1 MADVYDE
8 MLAILQDL
16 FSDRIST
23 QEAVRDLASTTLS
36 VDPPQYGLYNLWSV
50 IVTCACESSGY
61 HDKIVELLVQLSK
74 LPSEDIL
81 ILYDMQ
87 IWKDLPTLGWALR
100 DHRQSVISKIINR
113 DKFTALLMA
122 TEEPVF
128 VYLWFTMFTLRDA
141 LEIPIGQLLLTHPL
155 EAIPS
160 AAIGISTLGVGIYEW
175 DKDLSGYP
183 GIAPGR
189 GGPLW
194 EGKHGFFK
202 ERWQLWRKRF
212 GEVARMG
219 EIGDEA
225 RKAARE
231 AEQMMLEIENGEI
244 E

>member
-141 LEIPIGQLLLTHPL
+141 LEIPIGQL
-155 EAIPS
+155 
-160 AAIGISTLGVGIYEW
+160 
-175 DKDLSGYP
+175 
-183 GIAPGR
+183 
-189 GGPLW
+189 
-194 EGKHGFFK
+194 
-202 ERWQLWRKRF
+202 
-212 GEVARMG
+212 
-219 EIGDEA
+219 
-225 RKAARE
+225 
-231 AEQMMLEIENGEI
+231 
-244 E
+244 